1 MDGQLGGLHSIGRK
15 RNYLDLE
22 RPKLLNHGR
31 INLLVMLRSV
41 NFNLQCGLLT
51 SFWCTHNFFVFQDLM
66 PYFDSSRGDVI
77 VDLATV
83 TGKFTGIDIVDDVPE
98 IGTVI
103 SIEYNN

>member
-1 MDGQLGGLHSIGRK
+1 
-15 RNYLDLE
+15 
-22 RPKLLNHGR
+22 
-31 INLLVMLRSV
+31 
-41 NFNLQCGLLT
+41 
-51 SFWCTHNFFVFQDLM
+51 M